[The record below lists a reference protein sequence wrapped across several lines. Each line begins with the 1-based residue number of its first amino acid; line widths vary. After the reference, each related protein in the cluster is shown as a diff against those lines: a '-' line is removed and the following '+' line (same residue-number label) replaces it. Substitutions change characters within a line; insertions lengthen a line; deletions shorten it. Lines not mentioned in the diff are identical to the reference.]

1 MNISELLKKDAI
13 ITDLT
18 SETKDATLSELTEAL
33 IVAHPKVDHAK
44 VVRVL
49 IERETLGSTG
59 IGDGIAIPHG
69 KLSDLD
75 EMLIAFGRSK
85 NGIDFD
91 SMDGKPAHIFFLLL
105 APEGSINS
113 HLKALA
119 RISKILKDQE
129 IRSRLLNAENAEDII
144 QSIREGEEI

>member
-13 ITDLT
+13 ITDLS
-18 SETKDATLSELTEAL
+18 SESKDATLSELTTAL
-33 IVAHPKVDHAK
+33 IAAHPKVDHAK

-49 IERETLGSTG
+49 EERETLGSTG

-69 KLSDLD
+69 KVSDID
-75 EMLIAFGRSK
+75 QMLIAFGRSK
-85 NGIDFD
+85 DGIDFD

-105 APEGSINS
+105 APEGSVNT

-119 RISKILKDQE
+119 RISKLLKNQD
-129 IRSRLLNAENAEDII
+129 IRSRLLNAESTEDII
-144 QSIREGEEI
+144 QTIKEGEEI